1 MLDSS
6 GCCSS
11 KLRSVCGNDVIG
23 SALTREGRKCWFY
36 SFSAISSE
44 VEEYGQPIPMFIV
57 S

>member
-1 MLDSS
+1 VLDSS